1 MCVKKF
7 STVTNRPYLPH
18 TKYELEN
25 RNHDFNKSNNNN
37 NNDNNNNKRVAS
49 TVAKRLKTRILES

>member
-7 STVTNRPYLPH
+7 STGTNSLYLPH